1 MTTFADNFWGEK
13 NNGFFVLYHNMK
25 HGQTSI
31 KELGEC
37 LREVLTVEENYSKLL
52 NKLTKNIANTT
63 HVGTFNPFWQVW
75 KAFMEKL
82 SSLHMQMMHTCSD
95 LLKDLARYSEEQH
108 KKHKTMKE
116 NEQPTLEAVQ
126 NIQATL
132 TSVHKAKEIYHTRC
146 VEKERLKRENAS
158 AKDIEKAEQKYKK
171 AHEEYRGLVDK
182 YQTVKATFEKKMT
195 ESCRHFQELEEEHI
209 CQMKDFVDTYI
220 KAWENQHVLLGQIQ
234 LEFKTNCDELTVQ
247 KLINT
252 FIEAKS
258 TGTHKPGPIEFVEP
272 DLTSPPSPATRPMSP
287 DLVSTDGK
295 RDSFTEK
302 QKQDSS
308 GSPSPVLSDQPG
320 PLSRSVKLRVS
331 RTWFLKNKTKKKE
344 KEKKGKKKKDKDAE
358 SLDAES
364 LGDGPDDPE
373 VDADGYR
380 IRPENPMDNN
390 GDKNSSSDSDS
401 DSDGEESRRKIKVA
415 IRPLSPTTAAP
426 STSNVEDIRASV
438 QGLKLSP
445 TAVRKRSQTPVD
457 KKMKRSQS
465 ESDTLDKPC
474 QDLLNL
480 DLFNSSSSASTPTG
494 ASYNLPSPLSLHT
507 EINWNLTSA
516 PPPPL
521 NPSSSSQPVISP
533 SNNLA
538 DIFSTPNDLSN
549 GSLTGPTPTITPTI
563 PTSSPP
569 SSSITSS
576 GQVTSPMTGAAGIG
590 LPPAPAT
597 ARPPSRNRGVI
608 PPSIPQPVKSQNGP
622 VPLSRSDSGSTF
634 STTSMPIGS
643 SRGPSPLTI
652 GMSDTIPLAVAFTDT
667 VSAFFKGTDATSCV
681 GHPSPLTID
690 MSDTTSCVGHPS
702 PLTIGMSDTTSCV
715 GHPSPLTIGMSDT
728 TSPLTIGM
736 SDTIPLAVA
745 FTDTVSAFFKGTD
758 ATRCTVR
765 VTGVLHMSFPIGIL
779 RVFTDNPNPPTLTFK
794 LKNVSKLQAV
804 DHCDIVSRDASLST
818 AQNAVYSFDMA
829 ALKEHLRKQGEQ
841 NRTAY
846 YNVEILR
853 YQVKVKTGVES
864 TPLPLVVYC
873 KSEESSS
880 EWRLD
885 YRYNPSAMSA
895 PTTIK
900 NVTVAV
906 SMPPDAQVAKMQSV
920 PISGVWDAES
930 KRATWKLNDI
940 SEVSEQETQ
949 GHIRA
954 KFDVKN
960 GPIKPLTTMLQ
971 FGAEG
976 ANLSGSDF
984 ELVGSGYRIS
994 LTKKRFCTGKYYAD
1008 PEPSVS
1014 EV

>member
-1 MTTFADNFWGEK
+1 MSTFADNFWGEK

-25 HGQTSI
+25 YGQTSI
-31 KELGEC
+31 KELGDC
-37 LREVLTVEENYSKLL
+37 LREVLAVEESHSKLL
-52 NKLTKNIANTT
+52 NKLTKNIANAS
-63 HVGTFNPFWQVW
+63 HVGTFSPFWQVW

-126 NIQATL
+126 NIQTTL
-132 TSVHKAKEIYHTRC
+132 TLLHKAKEIYHTRC
-146 VEKERLKRENAS
+146 IEKERLKRENAS
-158 AKDIEKAEQKYKK
+158 AKDIEKAKQKYKK
-171 AHEEYRGLVDK
+171 AYDEYKGLVDK
-182 YQTVKATFEKKMT
+182 YQTVKTTFEKKMT

-234 LEFKTNCDELTVQ
+234 HEFKTNCDELTVQ

-258 TGTHKPGPIEFVEP
+258 TGTQKPGPIEFVEP
-272 DLTSPPSPATRPMSP
+272 DLTSLPSPAARPMSP
-287 DLVSTDGK
+287 ELVATDSK

-331 RTWFLKNKTKKKE
+331 RTWFLKNKNKKKE
-344 KEKKGKKKKDKDAE
+344 KEKKGKKKKDKDGE

-364 LGDGPDDPE
+364 QGEGPEAPQVDGDG
-373 VDADGYR
+373 YC
-380 IRPENPMDNN
+380 IRPDNPMDNN
-390 GDKNSSSDSDS
+390 GDKNSWYSSDSDS
-401 DSDGEESRRKIKVA
+401 DSDGEEGRRKIIVA
-415 IRPLSPTTAAP
+415 IRPLSPTNAAP
-426 STSNVEDIRASV
+426 AASNVEDIRASV
-438 QGLKLSP
+438 QGLSLSP
-445 TAVRKRSQTPVD
+445 TAARKRSQTPVD

-465 ESDTLDKPC
+465 ESDTLDKPS

-494 ASYNLPSPLSLHT
+494 ASYNLPSPLSIHT
-507 EINWNLTSA
+507 EINWGLTSA
-516 PPPPL
+516 PPLAAPPT
-521 NPSSSSQPVISP
+521 SQPVSSP
-533 SNNLA
+533 SNNLT
-538 DIFSTPNDLSN
+538 DLFSTPNDSSNSGLS
-549 GSLTGPTPTITPTI
+549 GSNPTPTITPT

-569 SSSITSS
+569 STL
-576 GQVTSPMTGAAGIG
+576 VTSPTTPAVAGITA
-590 LPPAPAT
+590 LPAPVT

-608 PPSIPQPVKSQNGP
+608 PPAIPQSVKSQNGP
-622 VPLSRSDSGSTF
+622 VSLSRSDSGSTF
-634 STTSMPIGS
+634 STTSTSMPIGS
-643 SRGPSPLTI
+643 SRGP
-652 GMSDTIPLAVAFTDT
+652 
-667 VSAFFKGTDATSCV
+667 
-681 GHPSPLTID
+681 
-690 MSDTTSCVGHPS
+690 
-702 PLTIGMSDTTSCV
+702 
-715 GHPSPLTIGMSDT
+715 
-728 TSPLTIGM
+728 SPLTIGM

-765 VTGVLHMSFPIGIL
+765 VTGVLHMSFPIGII
-779 RVFTDNPNPPTLTFK
+779 RVFTDNPNPPALTFR
-794 LKNVSKLQAV
+794 LKNTSKLQAV
-804 DHCDIVSRDASLST
+804 DHCDLISKDPSQST
-818 AQNAVYSFDMA
+818 AQDAVYTFDMA
-829 ALKEHLRKQGEQ
+829 GLKEHLRRQGEQ
-841 NRTAY
+841 NKTAY
-846 YNVEILR
+846 FNVEILR

-885 YRYNPSAMSA
+885 YRYNAAAMSS

-900 NVTVAV
+900 NVSVAV
-906 SMPPDAQVAKMQSV
+906 SMPPEAQVTKMQSI
-920 PISGVWDAES
+920 PIPGNWDAET

-949 GHIRA
+949 GFIRA